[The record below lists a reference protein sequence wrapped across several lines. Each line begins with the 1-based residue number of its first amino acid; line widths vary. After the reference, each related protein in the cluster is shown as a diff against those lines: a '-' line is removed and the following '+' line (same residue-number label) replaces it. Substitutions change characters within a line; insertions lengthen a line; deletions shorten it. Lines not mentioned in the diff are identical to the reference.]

1 MIIKDINILE
11 KSNFITTLLG
21 ELCRQ
26 NISYVLIEGT
36 SNDNKKYLE
45 LHFDKYIYRF
55 HEINYKEINS
65 DFLQS
70 PFEVFNEVSFNNN
83 AFVDDSLIL
92 KEEKIKKKGKNGN
105 KRYTKK
111 DMRNDRNIYKTSKAN
126 YKLR

>member
-11 KSNFITTLLG
+11 KSNFITALLG

-26 NISYVLIEGT
+26 NISYVLIED
-36 SNDNKKYLE
+36 SLDDNKKYLE

-55 HEINYKEINS
+55 HEISYSEIEKS
-65 DFLQS
+65 FIQS
-70 PFEVFNEVSFNNN
+70 PFQMLSEVSFSENV
-83 AFVDDSLIL
+83 FVDDSVALEL
-92 KEEKIKKKGKNGN
+92 EKTKKKGKSGN

-111 DMRNDRNIYKTSKAN
+111 DMRNDRNNYKTSRAN